1 MKLGGNIMVIGDV
14 MLDEYILGE
23 TSRISPEA
31 PVPVVEVV
39 SRERTLGGA
48 GNVALNLA
56 MLGCRTWLFGARG
69 SDRSGDRLCA
79 LLSSNGIVDRLEIDP
94 ALPTTT
100 KTRII
105 ANGQQLLRF
114 DEEKRFNGWHGSY
127 DCMISDA
134 VMVLMSEKIGA
145 VVLSDYNKGVLSSD
159 LSSRLIGTCRAMD
172 IPVLV
177 DPKRGAWD
185 IYRGATLVKPNLSE
199 LSLAVGIPLSR
210 MGDDDVESAARDLM
224 RKHDIGAVLVTMG
237 ARGMLLVHGSGTE
250 VIESKAQE
258 VFDVSGAGDTVVAVM
273 AACLCSGHGLLE
285 SARMANAAAG
295 IVVGKRGTRPVTL
308 AELEAAHG

>member
-1 MKLGGNIMVIGDV
+1 MNIGGNVMVIGDV

-31 PVPVVEVV
+31 PVPVVEVA

-48 GNVALNLA
+48 GNVALNLVS
-56 MLGCRTWLFGARG
+56 LGCKTWLFGARG

-79 LLSSNGIVDRLEIDP
+79 LLSNNGILDRLEIDP

-114 DEEKRFNGWHGSY
+114 DEEKRFNGWHGNY
-127 DCMISDA
+127 DIMISDA
-134 VMVLMSEKIGA
+134 ITTLAAQMVGA
-145 VVLSDYNKGVLSSD
+145 VVLSDYNKGVLSRD
-159 LSSRLIGTCRAMD
+159 LTSRLIDTCRGMG
-172 IPVLV
+172 IPILV
-177 DPKRGAWD
+177 DPKRGEWD
-185 IYRGATLVKPNLSE
+185 IYHGASLVKPNLME
-199 LSLAVGIPLSR
+199 LSQAADIPLHKLVN
-210 MGDDDVESAARDLM
+210 GEIESASRRLM
-224 RKHDIGAVLVTMG
+224 KEHDIGAVLVTMG
-237 ARGMLLVHGSGTE
+237 AKGMLLIDDQTTE
-250 VIESKAQE
+250 AIESKAQE

-295 IVVGKRGTRPVTL
+295 IVVGKRGTRPVAL
-308 AELEAAHG
+308 AELEAAHD

>member
-1 MKLGGNIMVIGDV
+1 MKIGGNIMVIGDV

-39 SRERTLGGA
+39 SRERSLGGA
-48 GNVALNLA
+48 GNVALNLVG
-56 MLGCRTWLFGARG
+56 LGCRVWLFGARG
-69 SDRSGDRLCA
+69 PDRSGDRLSR
-79 LLSSNGIVDRLEIDP
+79 LLSDNGIMDRLEIDP
-94 ALPTTT
+94 VLPTTT
-100 KTRII
+100 KTRVI

-127 DCMISDA
+127 DIMISDA
-134 VMVLMSEKIGA
+134 VTTLTTERIGA
-145 VVLSDYNKGVLSSD
+145 VVLSDYNKGVLSRE
-159 LSSRLIGTCRAMD
+159 LTFRLIGACRGMG

-185 IYRGATLVKPNLSE
+185 IYQGASLVKPNLAE
-199 LSLAVGIPLSR
+199 LSQAAAVQPYKMDNDKILTAAKSLMQKYGI
-210 MGDDDVESAARDLM
+210 GV
-224 RKHDIGAVLVTMG
+224 VLVTMG
-237 ARGMLLVHGSGTE
+237 ARGMLLVHGHGAES
-250 VIESKAQE
+250 IESKARE

-273 AACLCSGHGLLE
+273 AAYLCSGYNLME
-285 SARMANAAAG
+285 SARTANIAAG

-308 AELEAAHG
+308 VELEAAHD